1 MNTIPFVQEI
11 FRRVDQVA
19 RVENLSPEDRREYE
33 RDLKFTR
40 DYRNTIRY
48 AEMKAHEKGL
58 QKGLQEGRQEGRQE
72 GLKEERKKL
81 VISMMKNGL
90 SIEMISQIAGL
101 SQAEIEEIV
110 KDSL

>member
-1 MNTIPFVQEI
+1 MKHLKDMNTIPFVQEI

-48 AEMKAHEKGL
+48 AEIKP
-58 QKGLQEGRQEGRQE
+58 
-72 GLKEERKKL
+72 
-81 VISMMKNGL
+81 
-90 SIEMISQIAGL
+90 
-101 SQAEIEEIV
+101 
-110 KDSL
+110 